1 MGIGKNHTPIIED
14 TVSTI
19 SIADWYEFVKTH
31 DESFTP
37 APEVSKYVLNEDGTP
52 KVLYHGTH
60 KNFTTFE
67 LQDKPTY
74 GRALEYGFYLTSSY
88 VVTFNIRDKGKDQY
102 LIDFKEDKTP
112 GLSNTAVKKLV
123 GADLS
128 YNYYFIF
135 LTFNISQKIFIFF

>member
-19 SIADWYEFVKTH
+19 SIADLYEFVKTY

-37 APEVSKYVLNEDGTP
+37 APEV
-52 KVLYHGTH
+52 
-60 KNFTTFE
+60 TF
-67 LQDKPTY
+67 Y
-74 GRALEYGFYLTSSY
+74 
-88 VVTFNIRDKGKDQY
+88 IRDKGKDQY